1 MFSSF
6 VQQIDKI
13 FRLRVN
19 VDPSLSLKLINED
32 GRLLPFPSPLMG
44 TRSKKLLY
52 FCQGMYRVH
61 PTKQG
66 NGNPTKG
73 GLSLSLSIPPWHNA
87 ICSTYFRPVAFF
99 RFYPRLF
106 STPRPHII
114 HSFQP
119 LAPFLSP
126 FSPSSLDSRGN
137 NRGASFVAHSN
148 LRQKTPAKPLAE
160 TYVFGRWL
168 SLRFIESVTLL
179 GSLMIIRDGKKGPVF
194 FPGNIFK
201 RYFRDILSKSCY
213 NYSQIYVVQT
223 MFKRMNVQKLCPL
236 VRFYDLRIFDKISI
250 KSPEPWE
257 VKSKREIN
265 FYSIL

>member
-1 MFSSF
+1 MADYYRFHPPWWVAVRVLKSCYTF
-6 VQQIDKI
+6 AKECTAYTLPNKGMVTQQ
-13 FRLRVN
+13 REV
-19 VDPSLSLKLINED
+19 S
-32 GRLLPFPSPLMG
+32 
-44 TRSKKLLY
+44 
-52 FCQGMYRVH
+52 
-61 PTKQG
+61 
-66 NGNPTKG
+66 
-73 GLSLSLSIPPWHNA
+73 LSLSLSIPPWHNA

-168 SLRFIESVTLL
+168 SLRFIESVTL

-201 RYFRDILSKSCY
+201 RYFRDILSKSC
-213 NYSQIYVVQT
+213 
-223 MFKRMNVQKLCPL
+223 
-236 VRFYDLRIFDKISI
+236 
-250 KSPEPWE
+250 
-257 VKSKREIN
+257 
-265 FYSIL
+265 